1 MRMLAVAARADARLP
16 RCLAGSHEALGGGCT
31 DMSEAVRSFDGK
43 AFLHLRNAAELMGGN
58 ASRVYLEVEGE

>member
-1 MRMLAVAARADARLP
+1 LP
-16 RCLAGSHEALGGGCT
+16 RAQTRDYLDALRGHMKRSVVAGT